1 MSPGR
6 TRTAPN
12 CNHWAKG
19 RGEILSLQ
27 SSRWKREL
35 LTFHEPPTKRL
46 SLFHTTTAYYNASR
60 NKKSYLTCCL
70 YHIAFYECTER
81 SGKFL
86 FRRGSG
92 RRGGAK
98 EKEILFFSSSFFRQR
113 LNVPSGWD
121 KDAWPNE
128 QKEKKI
134 PGENIKDGQEKN
146 TVRLRDATS
155 ATNSRTKLSSNTY
168 LFSLPTWWQ
177 RRLSD

>member
-1 MSPGR
+1 M
-6 TRTAPN
+6 N
-12 CNHWAKG
+12 
-19 RGEILSLQ
+19 LQ
-27 SSRWKREL
+27 RNVSHSSIQL
-35 LTFHEPPTKRL
+35 P
-46 SLFHTTTAYYNASR
+46 HTTTHPEIKNPILRAASTISLFT
-60 NKKSYLTCCL
+60 NVPNVLGSFCSGAGQDGEEEQKK
-70 YHIAFYECTER
+70 
-81 SGKFL
+81 
-86 FRRGSG
+86 RRY
-92 RRGGAK
+92 
-98 EKEILFFSSSFFRQR
+98 FFSSSFFRQR

-128 QKEKKI
+128 QKREKKI